1 MQDALRIVP
10 ASGAASLRFLA
21 CPLPPFLRGIF
32 LLFSPLKTRYTV
44 SMAQKKKSRKN
55 KNKSIT
61 LAFKVIILV
70 SILALLA
77 LWCYNHQTEVRSSLA
92 TLTQKIESALE
103 GEKSAETVPS
113 ESSEAVSKSASSQS
127 GESSSSTPAQP
138 ESESAKSQPS
148 APQAAASAVPDGLI
162 QLPSELAF
170 PRCPA
175 VKHAP
180 DHELRHFT
188 DYDICYRESYEQAE
202 WSAYQ
207 LERSELVK
215 NASRSNDFRPDP
227 QISTESASLADY
239 RKSGYDRGH
248 LAPAADFAYSPEAMS
263 ETFYMS
269 NMTPQAPQFNRG
281 IWKDLE
287 EDVRSWANK
296 YGRAYVI
303 CGPVLD
309 ESADRYAT
317 IGASK
322 VVIPRYFY
330 KIVLLPVYED
340 KEDFATPDDCTKLIA
355 RAYLIPNKQCNDSY
369 EAYRVSINE
378 IESRTG
384 IDFFYLLDDSIEEK
398 IESKASD

>member
-1 MQDALRIVP
+1 
-10 ASGAASLRFLA
+10 
-21 CPLPPFLRGIF
+21 
-32 LLFSPLKTRYTV
+32 
-44 SMAQKKKSRKN
+44 MAQKKRKSK
-55 KNKSIT
+55 KQTSDTKIT
-61 LAFKVIILV
+61 IIFVIVIIISV
-70 SILALLA
+70 LALA
-77 LWCYNHQTEVRSSLA
+77 GIWCYTHHPEVRAWLFQTFQRAEQFKEELASDGQQQEKVQHPSDDSLPA
-92 TLTQKIESALE
+92 KDASDG
-103 GEKSAETVPS
+103 GED
-113 ESSEAVSKSASSQS
+113 QS
-127 GESSSSTPAQP
+127 LLST
-138 ESESAKSQPS
+138 
-148 APQAAASAVPDGLI
+148 AVPPASDGLI
-162 QLPSELAF
+162 LLPSNLAF

-175 VKHAP
+175 VKHTP

-309 ESADRYAT
+309 ENADRYAT

-330 KIVLLPVYED
+330 KIVLLPVYEGKD
-340 KEDFATPDDCTKLIA
+340 DFATPDDCTKLIA
-355 RAYLIPNKQCNDSY
+355 RAYLIPNKQCDDSY